1 MDTVNFY
8 SVLFLINELFCRV
21 YLSCPYSPFPE
32 LLLSFL
38 HQALLSLNQSMKSKS
53 YDSRIFN
60 VNTPNNIVIPYHF
73 YNETNEIIVHNI
85 MSIFYNSIST
95 FLLYLIGN
103 TMRGMSMSLVNRP
116 YLQNE
121 GRAEEGKRYNTQTI
135 IDQRIIEE
143 YDIY

>member
-1 MDTVNFY
+1 M
-8 SVLFLINELFCRV
+8 I
-21 YLSCPYSPFPE
+21 
-32 LLLSFL
+32 
-38 HQALLSLNQSMKSKS
+38 SKS
-53 YDSRIFN
+53 YDSRMFRVILFN
-60 VNTPNNIVIPYHF
+60 HIVIPYHF

-116 YLQNE
+116 FLQNE

-135 IDQRIIEE
+135 IDQRIIK
-143 YDIY
+143 